1 MENAKLVAIGVF
13 LMFTAGVVN
22 AGCEDIESEVRQG
35 EAHEA
40 AEMWQTAA
48 ADYGSA
54 SDCYDSVAKDYDNA
68 IKYGKK
74 AAEMYEKAGIMGS
87 VAGSHMLIAGYYSK
101 KGEGNEDEIREHCSI
116 GEQIFLEEINKQLQ
130 RDKPDYSSV
139 YSNYRSIAD
148 CYNLIDDR
156 EKSCGYCAE
165 MNIYRE
171 KRALELKDCKKLY
184 ECSTS
189 SGGTNGGN
197 PGGGSGGN
205 PGGGTSGGGGSGGGG
220 ELPVTWIAIGAVVLI
235 VIAGAT
241 WFFMKR

>member
-22 AGCEDIESEVRQG
+22 AGCEDIESEVMQG

-40 AEMWQTAA
+40 AGMWETAA
-48 ADYGSA
+48 KDYGSA
-54 SDCYDSVAKDYDNA
+54 ASCYDYVKDYDNA
-68 IKYGKK
+68 IKYEKK
-74 AAEMYEKAGIMGS
+74 AAEMFEKSGIMGS
-87 VAGSHMLIAGYYSK
+87 VAAGNVLIAKYYSK
-101 KGEGNEDEIREHCSI
+101 KGEGNEDEIREHCEI

-130 RDKPDYSSV
+130 RDKPLYAAISSH
-139 YSNYRSIAD
+139 YESLAD
-148 CYNLIDDR
+148 CYKLIDDR
-156 EKSCGYCAE
+156 EKSCEHCAE
-165 MNIYRE
+165 MNKYGE
-171 KRALELKDCKKLY
+171 KAGYDPKDCKKFY
-184 ECSTS
+184 KCSTS

-197 PGGGSGGN
+197 PGGGSGGDS
-205 PGGGTSGGGGSGGGG
+205 GGGTSGGGGSGGGG